1 MRGVKVI
8 GNSITLL
15 KDPEYIQ
22 KVKETIEDV
31 KRTYS
36 VNPNDLNVNEDIEF
50 NINDQL
56 FLETLM
62 MLIRGMTIKY
72 SSEKKRRTVETELR
86 LENEIKSL
94 ENEIN
99 ANFTNIEEEKIRD
112 LITKKEQLSNIRKKN
127 RRGYVKIEM
136 QISRSRR

>member
-1 MRGVKVI
+1 MRYRSDHNGILLNLKLI
-8 GNSITLL
+8 NNEGGKGYWKFNNTLL

-31 KRTYS
+31 TRTYS

-62 MLIRGMTIKY
+62 MMIRGMTIKY

-99 ANFTNIEEEKIRD
+99 ANFTNVEEEKIRD
-112 LITKKEQLSNIRKKN
+112 LITKKSN
-127 RRGYVKIEM
+127 Y
-136 QISRSRR
+136 QI

>member
-22 KVKETIEDV
+22 KLKETIEDV

-112 LITKKEQLSNIRKKN
+112 
-127 RRGYVKIEM
+127 
-136 QISRSRR
+136 

>member
-1 MRGVKVI
+1 MLNLKLINNERGK
-8 GNSITLL
+8 GYWKFNNTLL

-22 KVKETIEDV
+22 KVKETIEDI

-62 MLIRGMTIKY
+62 MMIRGMTIKY
-72 SSEKKRRTVETELR
+72 SSEKK
-86 LENEIKSL
+86 
-94 ENEIN
+94 
-99 ANFTNIEEEKIRD
+99 EKN
-112 LITKKEQLSNIRKKN
+112 S
-127 RRGYVKIEM
+127 
-136 QISRSRR
+136 